1 MVWTHSVVYS
11 PIYRQMLLLYFFY
24 GIILCTSSNSFYSCS
39 MVVLFKS
46 EFSFKIFLY
55 CRRRSLKVLLAG
67 LLGVILRREN
77 ISQVRINLH
86 AESANKQLQSWQST
100 PRGCLHSAAN
110 FVCSRS
116 TFSKATAKAALCIIQ
131 VGQTKDAFLIW
142 RSERAPRS
150 TAATAFCSS
159 CLDDKIVQTALA
171 SGRTHD

>member
-1 MVWTHSVVYS
+1 
-11 PIYRQMLLLYFFY
+11 MLLLYFFVMVLYCAPAQIHFIHAGY
-24 GIILCTSSNSFYSCS
+24 GCVIQIWVFI
-39 MVVLFKS
+39 
-46 EFSFKIFLY
+46 SFKIFLY

-77 ISQVRINLH
+77 VSQVRINLH

-100 PRGCLHSAAN
+100 PRGCMHSAAN

-116 TFSKATAKAALCIIQ
+116 TLSKATAKAALCIIQ

-159 CLDDKIVQTALA
+159 CLDDKIVQTARA